1 MSEETRRQKVVII
14 GAGFGGLSLAKSLKN
29 APVDIEIIDKRNY
42 HLFQPLLYQVA
53 MADLSPAD
61 IAWPIR
67 SIFSKQKNVTVTLS
81 KVQDID
87 TERRSVICDNC
98 EVSYDH
104 LVIASGSNHSYFGKD
119 QWSEN
124 APGLKQIVD
133 ATDVRR
139 KILVAFER
147 AELAKTPEEM
157 ARELTFVVV
166 GAGPTGVELAGA
178 IAELAHVTMCED
190 FRRIESKSARVILIE
205 AGPRILAAFPEDL
218 SAKAKADLTKLGVEV
233 RTGAMVED
241 ITDRYVV
248 ASGETIPTATA
259 IWAAGVQIEGVGEWL
274 GAQTDRAGRVPV
286 GEDLTVAGHPDIS
299 VIGDAAQVKW
309 SDGKF
314 VPGIAPAAKQEGKY
328 VGKRI
333 EALVA
338 GKAFAEPFRYKHL
351 GNLAT
356 IGRNSAV
363 IDFGKF
369 KLSGGLAWWMWGI
382 VHIYFLIGVK
392 RPLFVAINWFF
403 SYVFHTKGARLITGL
418 EQLRRQGK
426 I

>member
-1 MSEETRRQKVVII
+1 
-14 GAGFGGLSLAKSLKN
+14 
-29 APVDIEIIDKRNY
+29 
-42 HLFQPLLYQVA
+42 
-53 MADLSPAD
+53 
-61 IAWPIR
+61 
-67 SIFSKQKNVTVTLS
+67 
-81 KVQDID
+81 
-87 TERRSVICDNC
+87 
-98 EVSYDH
+98 
-104 LVIASGSNHSYFGKD
+104 
-119 QWSEN
+119 
-124 APGLKQIVD
+124 
-133 ATDVRR
+133 
-139 KILVAFER
+139 
-147 AELAKTPEEM
+147 
-157 ARELTFVVV
+157 
-166 GAGPTGVELAGA
+166 
-178 IAELAHVTMCED
+178 
-190 FRRIESKSARVILIE
+190 
-205 AGPRILAAFPEDL
+205 
-218 SAKAKADLTKLGVEV
+218 
-233 RTGAMVED
+233 MVED
-241 ITDRYVV
+241 ITDSYVV

-274 GAQTDRAGRVPV
+274 SAETDRAGRVLV
-286 GEDLTVAGHPDIS
+286 GDDLTVAGHPDIS

-309 SDGKF
+309 TDGKF

-333 EALVA
+333 AALVA

-418 EQLRRQGK
+418 EQPSGFRRSF
-426 I
+426 